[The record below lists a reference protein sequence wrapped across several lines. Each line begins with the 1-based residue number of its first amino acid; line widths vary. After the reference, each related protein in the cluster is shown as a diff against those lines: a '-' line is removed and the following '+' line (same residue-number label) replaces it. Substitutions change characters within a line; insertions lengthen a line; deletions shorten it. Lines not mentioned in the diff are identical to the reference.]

1 MKARLTEDNCGCE
14 GLSFTFPCFCATLQ
28 RGVVNFCHIFNRGKY
43 ICRGK
48 MDLHC
53 IEGQLSGKSTPTNVG
68 PFSPLSLSFTPP
80 SGPLLVSF
88 SPADI
93 SVMTLSEPY
102 SLCFHAVPGLD
113 AEPVRLTES
122 LPGMFR
128 IFIGPRNVNND

>member
-1 MKARLTEDNCGCE
+1 MFTLMKN
-14 GLSFTFPCFCATLQ
+14 
-28 RGVVNFCHIFNRGKY
+28 

-48 MDLHC
+48 TDSHC

-68 PFSPLSLSFTPP
+68 PFSPLSLSSTPP

-102 SLCFHAVPGLD
+102 GLCVHAVPGLD
-113 AEPVRLTES
+113 AGPV
-122 LPGMFR
+122 
-128 IFIGPRNVNND
+128 

>member
-1 MKARLTEDNCGCE
+1 MKN
-14 GLSFTFPCFCATLQ
+14 
-28 RGVVNFCHIFNRGKY
+28 

-48 MDLHC
+48 TDSHC

-68 PFSPLSLSFTPP
+68 PFSPLSLSSTPP

-102 SLCFHAVPGLD
+102 SLCVHAVPGLD
-113 AEPVRLTES
+113 AGPVWLTES

-128 IFIGPRNVNND
+128 IFIGPRNVNNDYSSSLRKQAGWILLDISAWWKVYCLHLQMLCWAFSV